1 MRTPSRHVPALVLV
15 LSIVAACAPPGSA
28 EPPTVV
34 LTDEGCERTGAES
47 LPVGAS
53 SIAIRNES
61 GSLGNF
67 ELVRL
72 DASFPELLAY
82 VADEQARIASGQQ
95 PQGIPSSVTEVGR
108 LLLDPMGSGTIEAT
122 LTPGT
127 HAVICAR
134 LTGSDDAVLSIFLVG
149 PYSVTE

>member
-1 MRTPSRHVPALVLV
+1 
-15 LSIVAACAPPGSA
+15 
-28 EPPTVV
+28 VV

-53 SIAIRNES
+53 SIAVRNES
-61 GSLGNF
+61 GSIGNF
-67 ELVRL
+67 DLIRL
-72 DASFPELLAY
+72 EASFPELVAY
-82 VADEQARIASGQQ
+82 IAEEQVRIASGQQ
-95 PQGIPSSVTEVGR
+95 PQGIPASVTEVGG
-108 LLLDPMGSGTIEAT
+108 LLLNPMGSGTIEAT

-134 LTGSDDAVLSIFLVG
+134 LTASEEAILSIYLVG

>member
-1 MRTPSRHVPALVLV
+1 MRKPTRHVPALVLALLV
-15 LSIVAACAPPGSA
+15 VAACAAPGSA

-34 LTDEGCERTGAES
+34 LTDEGCQRTGAES
-47 LPVGAS
+47 LPAGAT

-72 DASFPELLAY
+72 EASFPELAAH
-82 VADEQARIASGQQ
+82 VGEEQARIAAGQR
-95 PQGIPSSVTEVGR
+95 PQGIPASVTEVGR
-108 LLLDPMGSGTIEAT
+108 LLLNPMGSGTIEAT
-122 LTPGT
+122 LSPGT
-127 HAVICAR
+127 HAVVCIR
-134 LTGSDDAVLSIFLVG
+134 LTASEDEVLGVFLVG

>member
-1 MRTPSRHVPALVLV
+1 MRTPSRHVPALVLALLLV
-15 LSIVAACAPPGSA
+15 GACALPGSA
-28 EPPTVV
+28 EPPAVT
-34 LTDEGCERTGAES
+34 LTDEGCQRTGAES
-47 LPVGAS
+47 LPGGAN

-72 DASFPELLAY
+72 EASFPELLAY
-82 VADEQARIASGQQ
+82 IAEEQARIATGQQ
-95 PQGIPSSVTEVGR
+95 PQGIPASVTEVGR
-108 LLLDPMGSGTIEAT
+108 LLLNPMGSGTIEAT

-134 LTGSDDAVLSIFLVG
+134 LTASEDEVLSIFLIG
-149 PYSVTE
+149 PYLVTQ